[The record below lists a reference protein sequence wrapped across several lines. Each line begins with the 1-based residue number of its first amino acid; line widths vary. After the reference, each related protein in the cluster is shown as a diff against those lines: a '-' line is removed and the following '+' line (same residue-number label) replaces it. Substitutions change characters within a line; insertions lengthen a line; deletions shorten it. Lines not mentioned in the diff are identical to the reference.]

1 MLNAE
6 YNSDI
11 NLLRITASNTTVLKF
26 TYCLQKNLISS
37 ESHEFSV

>member
-11 NLLRITASNTTVLKF
+11 HLLRITAGTTTVLKF
-26 TYCLQKNLISS
+26 TYCLQENLILS